1 MRKKVIRLTESDVE
15 RLVKKILIEENSQV
29 IEEGWKDVLAG
40 IGLTFASLLPQGLN
54 AQDLTPQD
62 KETIKHS
69 IESVDKNGEE
79 IKNDTKTIRDT
90 VEMISMDQDR
100 DTVRKLTT
108 TAYKIYKNRKGDVKK
123 VVADIK
129 TEFTQPNS
137 WDIDSTK
144 TSTEQERTAQ
154 DEYGRVITLT
164 SDGEL
169 EIDGRWMKSPKMM
182 AKIVA
187 GIKDTEAKKEAEAKL
202 PRYTKEYNRLK
213 KLVK

>member
-15 RLVKKILIEENSQV
+15 KLIKKILTEEKSQV
-29 IEEGWKDVLAG
+29 IEEGWKDILAG
-40 IGLTFASLLPQGLN
+40 SMMALATMLPKTTD
-54 AQDLTPQD
+54 AQQD
-62 KETIKHS
+62 GRVEWETVK
-69 IESVDKNGEE
+69 
-79 IKNDTKTIRDT
+79 DT

-182 AKIVA
+182 TKIVA
-187 GIKDTEAKKEAEAKL
+187 GIKDPEAKKEAEAKL
-202 PRYTKEYNRLK
+202 PRYSKEYNRLK

>member
-15 RLVKKILIEENSQV
+15 KLVKKILTEENSQV

-40 IGLTFASLLPQGLN
+40 GMMALATMLPKTAD
-54 AQDLTPQD
+54 AQQD
-62 KETIKHS
+62 GRVEWETVK
-69 IESVDKNGEE
+69 
-79 IKNDTKTIRDT
+79 DT
-90 VEMISMDQDR
+90 VEMISTDQDR